1 MIRPCRRRAV
11 LPALLAAA
19 LVAACSPVGLAVGA
33 GATVATAA
41 SEERGLGGA
50 VDDVAIQAEINRL
63 WLEHDFAMYRR
74 VDLAVRE
81 GRVLLT
87 GAAPTPQARLD
98 AIRLAWQADGV
109 RAVIDEMEVDDTST
123 LVDEAADDVIARK
136 LQTRLLLDRRIRSI
150 NYTVEVVNGTAYLFG
165 VAQDRETLERAVSY
179 ARDMRGVRQVVT
191 HVRVKGEAIPNQT
204 PLPDPAQ

>member
-1 MIRPCRRRAV
+1 V
-11 LPALLAAA
+11 LPVLLVAA
-19 LVAACSPVGLAVGA
+19 LVAACSPTGIAIGA

-50 VDDVAIQAEINRL
+50 VSDAAIQTEINTL
-63 WLEHDFAMYRR
+63 WLEHDFDMYRS

-98 AIRLAWQADGV
+98 AVRLAWQAEGV
-109 RAVIDEMEVDDTST
+109 RAVLNEIEVDDTST
-123 LVDEAADDVIARK
+123 LVDEAADDIIARK
-136 LQTRLLLDRRIRSI
+136 LLTRLLLDRRIRSI

-165 VAQDRETLERAVSY
+165 VAQDRDSLERAVSY
-179 ARDMRGVRQVVT
+179 ARDMRGVRNVVT
-191 HVRVKGEAIPNQT
+191 HVRVKGEPETAPGENA
-204 PLPDPAQ
+204 PFL